1 MQAAGENFR
10 RCQVS
15 YIIPL
20 IILFILSYGYIK
32 GVKVYEVFIEGAKEG
47 LQITYRIFPYIAAM
61 LLAVGMLRSSGGLD
75 FILRILSPVTNAVGI
90 PEEVMPLVIMKP
102 LSGSGALGVLADI
115 LKRVGPDSF
124 AGIVASTI
132 MSSTETIFYTITVY
146 FGSVGI
152 KNIRHT
158 LAAAI
163 IADLAGVI
171 GAVIICTMLFK

>member
-1 MQAAGENFR
+1 MN
-10 RCQVS
+10 

-20 IILFILSYGYIK
+20 IILFILAYGYMK

-47 LQITYRIFPYIAAM
+47 LLITYRIFPYIAAM
-61 LLAVGMLRSSGGLD
+61 LLAVGMLRRSGGLD
-75 FILRILSPVTNAVGI
+75 FLLYIISPLTNAIGI
-90 PEEVMPLVIMKP
+90 PQDIMPLVIMKP

-124 AGIVASTI
+124 EGIVASTI
-132 MSSTETIFYTITVY
+132 MSSTETIFYTLTVY
-146 FGSVGI
+146 FGSIGI

-158 LAAAI
+158 LIAAL

-171 GAVIICTMLFK
+171 GALITCTLLFK

>member
-1 MQAAGENFR
+1 M
-10 RCQVS
+10 S

-20 IILFILSYGYIK
+20 IILFILTYGYIK

-47 LQITYRIFPYIAAM
+47 LLITYRIFPYIAAM
-61 LLAVGMLRSSGGLD
+61 LLAVGMLRESGGLD
-75 FILRILSPVTNAVGI
+75 FLLYILSPITNALGI
-90 PEEVMPLVIMKP
+90 PKNIMPLVIMKP

-124 AGIVASTI
+124 EGIVASVI
-132 MSSTETIFYTITVY
+132 MSSTETIFYTITIY
-146 FGSVGI
+146 YGSIGI

-158 LAAAI
+158 LIAAL

-171 GAVIICTMLFK
+171 GAIIVCTILIK